1 LQEPDWT
8 SAKDALVLPTAFQG
22 HWLYWWVVVNS
33 VLVALKGKQADH
45 LVGML
50 GGAREGVLGE
60 GRISRLM

>member
-1 LQEPDWT
+1 
-8 SAKDALVLPTAFQG
+8 
-22 HWLYWWVVVNS
+22 VNS